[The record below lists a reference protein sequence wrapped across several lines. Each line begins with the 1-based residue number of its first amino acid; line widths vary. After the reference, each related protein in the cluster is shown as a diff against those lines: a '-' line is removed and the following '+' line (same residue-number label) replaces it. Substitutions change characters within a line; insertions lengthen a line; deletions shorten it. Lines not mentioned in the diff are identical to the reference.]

1 MADFQEDPVSESD
14 IKNDLAR
21 ISRSSVDGKD
31 IDLGEF
37 KCVSLDMDGAIDNN
51 RIHFDSMGIPL
62 TDIYTKRNALRTE
75 AQVNKVSTDKLE
87 TYFAYGLAAIIGFV
101 LLGFAIRFIYTQ
113 WINKSTAA
121 ASIIP
126 DNTNKLGFYLIMGF
140 IMAFAG
146 FLIGAAITSI

>member
-1 MADFQEDPVSESD
+1 
-14 IKNDLAR
+14 
-21 ISRSSVDGKD
+21 
-31 IDLGEF
+31 
-37 KCVSLDMDGAIDNN
+37 MDGAIDNN

-126 DNTNKLGFYLIMGF
+126 DNTSKIGYYLIIALIMGF
-140 IMAFAG
+140 VG